1 MAFILKR
8 AQTGL
13 GHIGEAVEGVRNL
26 IWDDMIFCH
35 VFIFLFFLYAFF
47 FGCEYSLFILKKYI
61 RVVSLC
67 LLTMNDQVSRAHRR
81 VFSTDLRTSSPPPLA
96 VVPGKPTFDGPVR
109 KRTIDIHIIAI
120 FLSNELSWTWLSCS
134 SDYFHWIFQYLH
146 DKIAFFLTGFL

>member
-109 KRTIDIHIIAI
+109 KRTIDIHIIANFFYQMNFHELGSLVLLIISIEFFNI
-120 FLSNELSWTWLSCS
+120 FMIKSPFS
-134 SDYFHWIFQYLH
+134 
-146 DKIAFFLTGFL
+146 